1 MMAMAGT
8 PEFQQGRLPIIL
20 SVSPNN
26 IFLFHYLRKFA
37 IHATLQLD
45 WTHLLGYIL
54 NYFYS

>member
-1 MMAMAGT
+1 MIAVAET

-20 SVSPNN
+20 SVSPNG
-26 IFLFHYLRKFA
+26 IFFFHYLRKFA

-45 WTHLLGYIL
+45 WTYLLDYIL